1 MFEFYAHSGV
11 HQGERMPVNTAAKR
25 VHQGE
30 RMPVNTAAK
39 PVHKGERIAVNTAVK
54 LRIQSLQWGKHLAKF
69 YKRNPNFIFSKF
81 WNFIFRILSCYST
94 TGKYLSVIFRKIIFQ
109 FSPRNL
115 DFFEF
120 SPVTV
125 QRANILT
132 NFFRKKKS

>member
-54 LRIQSLQWGKHLAKF
+54 LRIQSLQWGKHLEIF

-109 FSPRNL
+109 FPPPK
-115 DFFEF
+115 FG
-120 SPVTV
+120 
-125 QRANILT
+125 
-132 NFFRKKKS
+132 FFRILSCYSTTGKYLSEIFSKKKS

>member
-39 PVHKGERIAVNTAVK
+39 RVHKGERIAVNTAVK

-94 TGKYLSVIFRKIIFQ
+94 TGKYLSEIFREK
-109 FSPRNL
+109 NL
-115 DFFEF
+115 R
-120 SPVTV
+120 SK
-125 QRANILT
+125 
-132 NFFRKKKS
+132 NFFHKKNIAYRLVF